1 MAPSKS
7 EVLFIC
13 TRNSARSQM
22 AEGFLR
28 HLYGDRYAAH
38 SAGTQPGQVNPY
50 AMQVMD
56 EAGIDLSKH
65 RSKSIDDFLDLEL
78 DYVITVC
85 DSAKESCP
93 IFPGGKQIQHKSF
106 EDPSAA
112 IGTQEQILNSFRA
125 IRDQIRGWIEKK
137 FGNKD
142 F

>member
-1 MAPSKS
+1 
-7 EVLFIC
+7 
-13 TRNSARSQM
+13 M

-50 AMQVMD
+50 AVQVMD

-112 IGTQEQILNSFRA
+112 IGT
-125 IRDQIRGWIEKK
+125 
-137 FGNKD
+137 
-142 F
+142 